1 MKTLKHL
8 FTTLLLLCATVVTA
22 HDFAVGGI
30 CYKITSYNTVAITY
44 DNSLPEYYH
53 IFKYAGNIVIP
64 ESVTYNSTTYSV
76 TSIGERA
83 FYSCSGLTSLVI
95 PNSVTNIGQ
104 EAFVGCSGLTNIE
117 IPNSVTSIG
126 QGAFYGCTD
135 LTSLVIPNSVTNIGQ
150 EAFVGCSGLIS
161 VIVAEENPVY
171 DSRNNCN
178 AIIETAT
185 NTLIL
190 GCQNAVIPNSVTS
203 IGDYAFSDCDGL
215 TSIEI
220 PNSVTNI
227 GSRAFAYCSGLT
239 SIEIP
244 NSVTNIGGGAFLG
257 CSNATSIAV
266 AEGNPVYDSRNSC
279 NAIIET
285 ATNTLILGC
294 QNAVIP
300 NSVTS
305 IGSYAFVGCSGL
317 TSIEI
322 PNSVISIGGSAFS
335 GCSGLTSIEIPNSVT
350 SIGEGAF
357 SYCSGLTS
365 IEIPNSV
372 TSIGLCAFSYCSGLT
387 SIEIPNSVTS
397 IGLCAFLRCSGLTS
411 VVIPNS
417 VTSIGEDAFSFCT
430 SLTSITIPNSVISI
444 GFNAFSETVWY
455 DNQPDGVVYAGKVL
469 YKYKGAMPEN
479 TSIVVKEGTIEIA
492 SGAFSDCSG
501 LTSITISNSVTSIGE
516 SAFSFCTSLT
526 SIVIPNS
533 VTSIGYEAFRN
544 CSGLT
549 SIEIPNSV
557 TSIGD
562 AAFYNCEGLKTVINF
577 SELTFTKGS
586 SDYGYI
592 AYYAARVINASNGYV
607 DAGFVFGSVDGV
619 NTLLRY
625 VGEDTDLVL
634 PADCKGESYEIGE
647 NAFSGCTGLSS
658 IVIPDCVTGIG
669 NSAFTGCRALA
680 SIEIPNS
687 VTSVGNEAFLA
698 TAWYDNHADGIVYAG
713 RVIYKYKG
721 TMPANTS
728 IVIAEGTVS
737 ILDYAFNECIG
748 LTGVEIPSSVTN
760 IGDYAFF
767 GCKDLISVAI
777 PASVTSIGDYV
788 FYGCKN
794 LSTVSIL
801 GNVTT
806 IGNYAF
812 YNCSDLA
819 SVEIPNSVT
828 SIGEYAFFG
837 CSLTSVV
844 IPAGVTSIGTYAF
857 GSNNDLTEV
866 TSLIPAEDLFEIPDV
881 ISKTFQGIMN
891 GIYKLYVPIGAKEA
905 YAATTGWSQFSKIIE
920 KDLTAINNVKGEP
933 TGDASQ
939 SGNVK
944 AIYDFQGRKV
954 DAPKKGLYI
963 VDGKKVFIK

>member
-8 FTTLLLLCATVVTA
+8 FTTLLLLCATVATA
-22 HDFAVGGI
+22 HNFAVGGI
-30 CYKITSYNTVAITY
+30 CYKITSYNTVAVTY

-83 FYSCSGLTSLVI
+83 FYSCFGLTSLVI

-126 QGAFYGCTD
+126 QGAFYGCTG

-150 EAFVGCSGLIS
+150 EAFVGCSGLVS
-161 VIVAEENPVY
+161 VIVAEKNPVY

-178 AIIETAT
+178 AIIETAM

-190 GCQNAVIPNSVTS
+190 GCQNAVIPNSVTR
-203 IGDYAFSDCDGL
+203 IGECAFFCCTGL
-215 TSIEI
+215 TSLVI

-227 GSRAFAYCSGLT
+227 GQEAFVGCSGLT
-239 SIEIP
+239 SVI
-244 NSVTNIGGGAFLG
+244 
-257 CSNATSIAV
+257 V
-266 AEGNPVYDSRNSC
+266 AEENPIYDSRNNC

-285 ATNTLILGC
+285 AMNTLILGC

-305 IGSYAFVGCSGL
+305 IGSYAFSGCSGL
-317 TSIEI
+317 TSVEI
-322 PNSVISIGGSAFS
+322 PNSVTSIGSYAFS
-335 GCSGLTSIEIPNSVT
+335 GCSDLTSVEIPNSITSIGSSAFAGCTGLTSVEIPDSVKIIGDNAFSGCTSLTSIEIPNSVT
-350 SIGEGAF
+350 SIG
-357 SYCSGLTS
+357 Y
-365 IEIPNSV
+365 
-372 TSIGLCAFSYCSGLT
+372 
-387 SIEIPNSVTS
+387 
-397 IGLCAFLRCSGLTS
+397 
-411 VVIPNS
+411 
-417 VTSIGEDAFSFCT
+417 D
-430 SLTSITIPNSVISI
+430 
-444 GFNAFSETVWY
+444 AFSETVWY

-492 SGAFSDCSG
+492 FGAFSFCTG
-501 LTSITISNSVTSIGE
+501 LTSVEIPNSVTSIGE
-516 SAFSFCTSLT
+516 DAFSFCTSLT
-526 SIVIPNS
+526 SIEIPNS
-533 VTSIGYEAFRN
+533 VTSIGERAFRCCSDLTSLVIPN
-544 CSGLT
+544 SVTNIGYRAFYSCSGLT
-549 SIEIPNSV
+549 SITIGNSV
-557 TSIGD
+557 ASIGD

-586 SDYGYI
+586 SDAGYI
-592 AYYAARVINASNGYV
+592 AYYAAQVINASNGYV

-625 VGEDTDLVL
+625 VGEGTDLVL

-748 LTGVEIPSSVTN
+748 LTSIEIPSSVTN

-844 IPAGVTSIGTYAF
+844 IPAGVRSIGTYAF

-891 GIYKLYVPIGAKEA
+891 GIYKLYIPIGAKEA
-905 YAATTGWSQFSKIIE
+905 YATTTGWSQFSKIIE

-939 SGNVK
+939 SGKVK